1 MNIKQRV
8 ISLITEVDNGKYSNI
23 ALNEYFKENRL
34 DKKERGFITEVFYGV
49 IRNKIFID
57 EMINKRVKEIK
68 KDWLR
73 NLLRISI
80 YQITFMKSD
89 ERGVVW
95 EAAELTKKK
104 FSVPVSKFVNGV
116 LRSYAREK
124 DEEIEKLKAEGKF
137 DILYS
142 YPLWF
147 FEKVKKDYGDKAE
160 EVLKSLKKIP
170 YMAVR
175 VNKLTYSEEKFE
187 KLLKKRFFEKVKK
200 DYGDKAEEVL
210 KSLKK
215 IPYMAVRV
223 NKLTYSEEK
232 FEKLLKKMDIK
243 IIKKVDTVYYLDS
256 GAVLYFDE
264 FKEGKIIAQD
274 GASYLSVK
282 VLNPKPD
289 EHVVDTCAAPG
300 SKTVLIAEFME
311 NRGEIMAFDI
321 YPHKIK
327 LIEENCSKMG
337 IDIVKAVKM
346 DARKLKEQGKKFDKI
361 LYLDSGAV
369 LYFDEFKE
377 GKIIAQDGASY
388 LSVKVLNPK
397 PDEHVIDTCAAPGS
411 KTVLIAEFMEN
422 RGEIMAFD
430 IYPHKI
436 KLIEENC
443 SKMGIDIVKAVKMD
457 ARKLKEQ
464 GKKFDKILVDAPC
477 SGYGVIRKKP
487 EILYS
492 KGIENVEELSSLQY
506 EILESASSILKD
518 DGELPCS
525 GYGVIRKKPEILYS
539 KGIENVEELSSLQ
552 YEILESASSILKDDG
567 ELVYSTCTI
576 TYEENTGNVKKFLE
590 NNPQFETLQY
600 EILESA
606 SSILK
611 DDGELVYSTCTIT
624 YEENTGNVKKF
635 LENNPQFETVKFEVP
650 ENVNGDFDEF
660 GGFTINYKEE
670 ILDNFYIVKFRKKG
684 E

>member
-80 YQITFMKSD
+80 YQMTFMKSD

-147 FEKVKKDYGDKAE
+147 FEKVKKDYE
-160 EVLKSLKKIP
+160 
-170 YMAVR
+170 
-175 VNKLTYSEEKFE
+175 
-187 KLLKKRFFEKVKK
+187 
-200 DYGDKAEEVL
+200 DKAEEVL

-361 LYLDSGAV
+361 L
-369 LYFDEFKE
+369 
-377 GKIIAQDGASY
+377 
-388 LSVKVLNPK
+388 
-397 PDEHVIDTCAAPGS
+397 
-411 KTVLIAEFMEN
+411 
-422 RGEIMAFD
+422 
-430 IYPHKI
+430 
-436 KLIEENC
+436 
-443 SKMGIDIVKAVKMD
+443 
-457 ARKLKEQ
+457 
-464 GKKFDKILVDAPC
+464 VDAPC

-492 KGIENVEELSSLQY
+492 KGIENVEELSS
-506 EILESASSILKD
+506 
-518 DGELPCS
+518 
-525 GYGVIRKKPEILYS
+525 
-539 KGIENVEELSSLQ
+539 
-552 YEILESASSILKDDG
+552 
-567 ELVYSTCTI
+567 
-576 TYEENTGNVKKFLE
+576 
-590 NNPQFETLQY
+590 LQY

-670 ILDNFYIVKFRKKG
+670 ILDNFYIAKFRKKG

>member
-80 YQITFMKSD
+80 YQMTFMKSD

-142 YPLWF
+142 YPLW
-147 FEKVKKDYGDKAE
+147 
-160 EVLKSLKKIP
+160 
-170 YMAVR
+170 
-175 VNKLTYSEEKFE
+175 
-187 KLLKKRFFEKVKK
+187 FFEKVKK

-311 NRGEIMAFDI
+311 NRGEI
-321 YPHKIK
+321 
-327 LIEENCSKMG
+327 
-337 IDIVKAVKM
+337 
-346 DARKLKEQGKKFDKI
+346 
-361 LYLDSGAV
+361 
-369 LYFDEFKE
+369 
-377 GKIIAQDGASY
+377 
-388 LSVKVLNPK
+388 
-397 PDEHVIDTCAAPGS
+397 
-411 KTVLIAEFMEN
+411 
-422 RGEIMAFD
+422 
-430 IYPHKI
+430 
-436 KLIEENC
+436 
-443 SKMGIDIVKAVKMD
+443 
-457 ARKLKEQ
+457 
-464 GKKFDKILVDAPC
+464 
-477 SGYGVIRKKP
+477 
-487 EILYS
+487 
-492 KGIENVEELSSLQY
+492 
-506 EILESASSILKD
+506 
-518 DGELPCS
+518 
-525 GYGVIRKKPEILYS
+525 
-539 KGIENVEELSSLQ
+539 
-552 YEILESASSILKDDG
+552 
-567 ELVYSTCTI
+567 
-576 TYEENTGNVKKFLE
+576 
-590 NNPQFETLQY
+590 
-600 EILESA
+600 
-606 SSILK
+606 
-611 DDGELVYSTCTIT
+611 
-624 YEENTGNVKKF
+624 
-635 LENNPQFETVKFEVP
+635 
-650 ENVNGDFDEF
+650 
-660 GGFTINYKEE
+660 
-670 ILDNFYIVKFRKKG
+670 
-684 E
+684 